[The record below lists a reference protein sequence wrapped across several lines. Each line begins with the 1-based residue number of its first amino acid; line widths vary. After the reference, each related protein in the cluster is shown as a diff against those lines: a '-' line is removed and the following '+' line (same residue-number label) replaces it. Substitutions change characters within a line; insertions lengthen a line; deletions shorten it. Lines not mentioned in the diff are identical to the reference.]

1 MSATEVLTGVLVL
14 VTAYY
19 AWQNQ
24 RMVGEMRRSRE
35 LSVLPKLAV
44 DLRLQGPTFAQVQ
57 VLNVGPGPA
66 LAVDLRIA
74 FEPSVDGGE
83 EREERPW
90 EANVV
95 VPGDGP
101 VFDPPDA
108 AVMDAFTAGY
118 KQVRVTGSMQSATGE
133 HYDVEEVLDDLAGRW
148 ERLQAS
154 EQVLDREP
162 NERITR
168 QLERLERPLDKGVDE
183 LRKARQAMER
193 LAPAPERPVRR
204 ADGAEDQSQSRPEP

>member
-74 FEPSVDGGE
+74 FEP
-83 EREERPW
+83 P
-90 EANVV
+90 VV
-95 VPGDGP
+95 SPRCLVS
-101 VFDPPDA
+101 
-108 AVMDAFTAGY
+108 TAGASSS
-118 KQVRVTGSMQSATGE
+118 R
-133 HYDVEEVLDDLAGRW
+133 
-148 ERLQAS
+148 RLLHVAW
-154 EQVLDREP
+154 
-162 NERITR
+162 
-168 QLERLERPLDKGVDE
+168 
-183 LRKARQAMER
+183 
-193 LAPAPERPVRR
+193 
-204 ADGAEDQSQSRPEP
+204 